1 MLGALIHKIIQ
12 RQRDLKRHP
21 DFHLPR
27 HIAFFILNL
36 WVKEN
41 LMKILCFGN
50 DSRCR
55 RGEMYRWYAVL
66 SRIRYKSII
75 ESLSSK
81 TTNNFQI
88 TLDTFYSK
96 LM

>member
-1 MLGALIHKIIQ
+1 
-12 RQRDLKRHP
+12 
-21 DFHLPR
+21 
-27 HIAFFILNL
+27 
-36 WVKEN
+36 
-41 LMKILCFGN
+41 MKILCFGN

-66 SRIRYKSII
+66 SRIRYKS
-75 ESLSSK
+75 LSSK